1 MEIQTET
8 ATCPCFFH
16 NYQFSSVIVLAFT
29 SWPGILNA
37 TVDTHVLPSQMG
49 SLLCL
54 PAGLWV
60 PLYLSPFRKQK
71 EAGPASSV
79 LVINTPS
86 HTHKCI
92 HILGIWPHP
101 DRRMTGQEA
110 HSTPSPE
117 RKPLSSCLKA
127 HPVNSEKGG
136 NAQVCLSTIV
146 HLSPLSSLWNS
157 SYNDCSY
164 NSMHW
169 VLSRTSFYLLTVFPI
184 FPVFPVFN

>member
-29 SWPGILNA
+29 SWPGILMLLL
-37 TVDTHVLPSQMG
+37 VLCSFFPDGLSALSTSW
-49 SLLCL
+49 SLGPTL
-54 PAGLWV
+54 
-60 PLYLSPFRKQK
+60 LSPFRKQK

-79 LVINTPS
+79 LVINTSS

-136 NAQVCLSTIV
+136 NAQVCLSTII
-146 HLSPLSSLWNS
+146 HSSPLSGLWNS